1 MDAPLTA
8 DDYFAPPLVYVEEQ
22 VLLSTGRFVALC
34 AATGGVYAL
43 WWQYKAWRFFKQW
56 EQNDTWPVA
65 RVLLSV
71 FTIYGLLVR
80 IKELAR
86 RAGAPAG
93 FSPGNA
99 ASGYVVLSL
108 LSRLP
113 DPYWLVSVGAFGFL
127 VSGFEALNCTLP
139 RLHGVPLR
147 EPTGFSGRQWVLLV
161 GGVLFWALLLIGLA
175 LPENGQV

>member
-1 MDAPLTA
+1 MARA
-8 DDYFAPPLVYVEEQ
+8 
-22 VLLSTGRFVALC
+22 
-34 AATGGVYAL
+34 
-43 WWQYKAWRFFKQW
+43 FF
-56 EQNDTWPVA
+56 
-65 RVLLSV
+65 SV

-108 LSRLP
+108 FARLP
-113 DPYWLVSVGAFGFL
+113 DPYWLVSLGAFGFL
-127 VSGFEALNCTLP
+127 VSGFEAFNRTLP

-147 EPTGFSGRQWVLLV
+147 EPTGFSGRQMVLLV
-161 GGVLFWALLLIGLA
+161 VGTMFWGMVLIGLS
-175 LPENGQV
+175 LPDDGQQ

>member
-1 MDAPLTA
+1 MDAPLAA
-8 DDYFAPPLVYVEEQ
+8 DDYSAPSIVYVEEQ
-22 VLLSTGRFVALC
+22 ALLSTGRFAALC

-43 WWQYKAWRFFKQW
+43 WWQYKTWRFFKQW
-56 EQNDTWPVA
+56 EQNNTWPVA
-65 RVLLSV
+65 RTLFSV

-108 LSRLP
+108 LARLP
-113 DPYWLVSVGAFGFL
+113 DPFWLVSLGAFGFL
-127 VSGFEALNCTLP
+127 VSGFDAFNRTLP
-139 RLHGVPLR
+139 RLNGVPLR
-147 EPTGFSGRQWVLLV
+147 EPTGFSGRQLVLLV
-161 GGVLFWALLLIGLA
+161 VGVVFWGMVLIGLS
-175 LPENGQV
+175 LPDDGRP